1 MAIDI
6 IAIDP
11 SKPINNKYAVCS
23 TLPTGFSA
31 RLLVRENYPKDLV
44 ISAIE
49 NKFADRFDNPSYYHG
64 SNWERFGPEDDAVV
78 DGGDLDGGD
87 SEDGDVLGV

>member
-31 RLLVRENYPKDLV
+31 RLLVRENYPADLT
-44 ISAIE
+44 IANIE
-49 NKFADRFDNPSYYHG
+49 SKFDNRFDDPSYYHG
-64 SNWERFGPEDDAVV
+64 GCT
-78 DGGDLDGGD
+78 DGGD
-87 SEDGDVLGV
+87 V

>member
-23 TLPTGFSA
+23 TLPTGLSA
-31 RLLVRENYPKDLV
+31 RLLVRENHPKNLT
-44 ISAIE
+44 IE
-49 NKFADRFDNPSYYHG
+49 NIESKFNNRFDDPSYYHG
-64 SNWERFGPEDDAVV
+64 GCT
-78 DGGDLDGGD
+78 DGGDVG
-87 SEDGDVLGV
+87 